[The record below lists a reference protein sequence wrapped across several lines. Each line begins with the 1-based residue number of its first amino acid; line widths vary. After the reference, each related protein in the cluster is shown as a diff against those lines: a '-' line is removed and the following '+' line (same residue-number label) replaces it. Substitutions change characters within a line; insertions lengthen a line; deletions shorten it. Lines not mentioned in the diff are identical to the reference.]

1 MNVQLI
7 LASQSPRRRQLIQL
21 LGFPVQLVTADVDER
36 SITEPDPALNVVKTA
51 ELKAR
56 AVQNHLS
63 DGSGQPDT
71 RTILVAA
78 DTIVA
83 LEGRMLGK
91 PADPDEAW
99 RMLAALRGRTH
110 EVHTGLFLIDLSTG
124 QENAGVQTTTVVMRH
139 YNDTEIAAY
148 VATGDPM
155 DKAGAYAIQH
165 PAFSPV
171 AQLQGCYL
179 GVVGLSLCHL
189 IQLLQGWGITADKT
203 AVSQAHQ
210 GYPCTVGW

>member
-1 MNVQLI
+1 MNTQLI

-56 AVQNHLS
+56 TIQNHLLN
-63 DGSGQPDT
+63 GLWQPGT
-71 RTILVAA
+71 RSILVAA
-78 DTIVA
+78 DTTVA
-83 LEGRMLGK
+83 LEGQQLGK

-99 RMLAALRGRTH
+99 QMLAALRGCTH

-124 QENAGVQTTTVVMRH
+124 QETQGVQTTTVTMRR
-139 YNDTEIAAY
+139 YSDAEIAAY

-165 PAFSPV
+165 PVFSPV

-189 IQLLQGWGITADKT
+189 LQLLQLWGITADKT
-203 AVSQAHQ
+203 AVLQAHQ
-210 GYPCTVGW
+210 GYPCEVGW